1 MIRHLTTRS
10 TAFDPDVVQIL
21 SRALDD
27 AWEIVLA
34 DKIGF
39 KLNGNA
45 EAVRDV
51 LAKHI
56 VDLALRGERD
66 GQRLINGA
74 LNLLKL

>member
-1 MIRHLTTRS
+1 MIRYLATQPRG
-10 TAFDPDVVQIL
+10 FDPDVIQIL
-21 SRALDD
+21 SSALDD

-39 KLNGNA
+39 KLDGNP

-66 GQRLINGA
+66 RKRLIDGA
-74 LNLLKL
+74 LTRLRL

>member
-1 MIRHLTTRS
+1 MIRYLATQPRG
-10 TAFDPDVVQIL
+10 FDPDAIQIL
-21 SRALDD
+21 SSALDD
-27 AWEIVLA
+27 AWEIVLT

-39 KLNGNA
+39 KLDGNP

-66 GQRLINGA
+66 RKRLIDGA
-74 LNLLKL
+74 LIRLRL